1 MPRYFTFGASC
12 AMRPTLVKI
21 DNTAVTPSAALSS
34 FPYTP
39 DEYMAALKYFY
50 YTLGD
55 KLFKEYGLVDAFNLS
70 ENWFASSFLAID
82 QGPIIIMIEDYRSG
96 MIWDYT
102 MKNTDIRAG
111 LTKLGFSY

>member
-1 MPRYFTFGASC
+1 M
-12 AMRPTLVKI
+12 
-21 DNTAVTPSAALSS
+21 
-34 FPYTP
+34 
-39 DEYMAALKYFY
+39 
-50 YTLGD
+50 
-55 KLFKEYGLVDAFNLS
+55 DAFNLS

>member
-1 MPRYFTFGASC
+1 MPWYFTFGASC

-21 DNTAVTPSAALSS
+21 DNTAVTP
-34 FPYTP
+34 P
-39 DEYMAALKYFY
+39 DASMAALKYFY